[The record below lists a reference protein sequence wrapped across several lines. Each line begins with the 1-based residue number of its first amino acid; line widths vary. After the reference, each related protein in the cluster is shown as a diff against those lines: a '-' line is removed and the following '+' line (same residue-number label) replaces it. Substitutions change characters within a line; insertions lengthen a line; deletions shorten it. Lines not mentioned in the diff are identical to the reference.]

1 MGDPKRQRKKYE
13 APRFPWSKTEL
24 SEELRL
30 LGEYGLRNKRELWR
44 HHYMISKYRTLARQ
58 LLAQPEDERVV
69 LEKQLINKLTFI
81 RVIPENAD
89 LDDVLDLSVEQIL
102 ARRLQTLVFKNGLAR
117 TPYQARQLIVHGHI
131 SIKGKKVTV
140 PSYLVPGNEEASI
153 QYNSSSPFA
162 NSGLMQVEAK
172 GAE

>member
-30 LGEYGLRNKRELWR
+30 LGEYGLRNKRELRR

-69 LEKQLINKLTFI
+69 LEKQLISKLAFI
-81 RVIPENAD
+81 RVIQENAD
-89 LDDVLDLSVEQIL
+89 LDDVLDLSVDQIL

-117 TPYQARQLIVHGHI
+117 TPYQARQMIVHGHI
-131 SIKGKKVTV
+131 SIKGRKVTV
-140 PSYLVPGNEEASI
+140 PSYLVPGNEESNI
-153 QYNSSSPFA
+153 QYTSASPFA
-162 NSGLMQVEAK
+162 NSGLIQVEAR
-172 GAE
+172 AEG

>member
-44 HHYMISKYRTLARQ
+44 HHYMISKYRNLARQ
-58 LLAQPEDERVV
+58 LLAQPEDERVI
-69 LEKQLINKLTFI
+69 LEKQLINKLAFI

-89 LDDVLDLSVEQIL
+89 LDAVLDLSVEQIL
-102 ARRLQTLVFKNGLAR
+102 ARRLQTLVFKNGLAK
-117 TPYQARQLIVHGHI
+117 TTYQARQLIVHGHI
-131 SIKGKKVTV
+131 SIKERKVTV
-140 PSYLVPGNEEASI
+140 PSYLVPGNEEGNI
-153 QYNSSSPFA
+153 QYTSSSPFA
-162 NSGLMQVEAK
+162 SSGLIQVEAT
-172 GAE
+172 GEE

>member
-24 SEELRL
+24 STELRL

-44 HHYMISKYRTLARQ
+44 HHHLISKYRTLARQ
-58 LLAQPEDERVV
+58 LLAQPEDERAV
-69 LEKQLINKLTFI
+69 LETQLINKLAFI

-131 SIKGKKVTV
+131 SIKERKVTV
-140 PSYLVPGNEEASI
+140 PSYLVSGNEEGNI
-153 QYNSSSPFA
+153 QYTASSVFA
-162 NSGLMQVEAK
+162 NSGLIQADGSGGE
-172 GAE
+172 

>member
-44 HHYMISKYRTLARQ
+44 HYYMISKYRALARQ
-58 LLAQPEDERVV
+58 LLDQPEDERAR
-69 LEKQLINKLTFI
+69 LEKQLISKLVLI
-81 RVIPENAD
+81 NVIPENAD
-89 LDDVLDLSVEQIL
+89 LDDVLDLSVDQIL

-131 SIKGKKVTV
+131 TIKGRKVTV
-140 PSYLVPGNEEASI
+140 PSYLVPGNEESNI
-153 QYNSSSPFA
+153 QYASTSTFA
-162 NSGLMQVEAK
+162 NSELI
-172 GAE
+172 

>member
-24 SEELRL
+24 STELRL

-44 HHYMISKYRTLARQ
+44 HNYLISKYRTLARQ
-58 LLAQPEDERVV
+58 LLAQPEDERAV
-69 LEKQLINKLTFI
+69 LETQLINKLALI

-131 SIKGKKVTV
+131 SIKERKVTV
-140 PSYLVPGNEEASI
+140 PSYLVSGNEEGNI
-153 QYNSSSPFA
+153 QYSASSVFA
-162 NSGLMQVEAK
+162 NSGLIQDGSGGE
-172 GAE
+172 

>member
-69 LEKQLINKLTFI
+69 LEKQLINKLAFI

-131 SIKGKKVTV
+131 SINERKVTV
-140 PSYLVPGNEEASI
+140 PSYLVPSHEEASI
-153 QYNSSSPFA
+153 QYTSSSPYA
-162 NSGLMQVEAK
+162 NSGLIQVETK

>member
-44 HHYMISKYRTLARQ
+44 HYYMISKYRTLARQ
-58 LLAQPEDERVV
+58 LLDQPEDERAI
-69 LEKQLINKLTFI
+69 LEKQLISKLVLI
-81 RVIPENAD
+81 NVIPENAD
-89 LDDVLDLSVEQIL
+89 LDDVLDLSVDQIL

-117 TPYQARQLIVHGHI
+117 TPYQSRQLIVHGHI
-131 SIKGKKVTV
+131 TIKGRKVTV
-140 PSYLVPGNEEASI
+140 PSYLVPGNEESDI
-153 QYNSSSPFA
+153 QYASTSPLA
-162 NSGLMQVEAK
+162 NSELI
-172 GAE
+172 

>member
-30 LGEYGLRNKRELWR
+30 LGEYGLRNKRELRR

-69 LEKQLINKLTFI
+69 LEKQLLNKLAFI
-81 RVIPENAD
+81 RVIPESAD

-131 SIKGKKVTV
+131 SIKERQVTV
-140 PSYLVPGNEEASI
+140 PSYLVPGHEEGNI
-153 QYNSSSPFA
+153 QYTASSPFA
-162 NSGLMQVEAK
+162 NSGLIHVEAA
-172 GAE
+172 GED

>member
-58 LLAQPEDERVV
+58 LLAQPEDERVI
-69 LEKQLINKLTFI
+69 LEKQLINKLAFI

-89 LDDVLDLSVEQIL
+89 LDAVLDLSVEQIL
-102 ARRLQTLVFKNGLAR
+102 ARRLQTLVFKNGLAK

-131 SIKGKKVTV
+131 SIKERKITV
-140 PSYLVPGNEEASI
+140 PSYLVPGNEEGNI
-153 QYNSSSPFA
+153 QYTSSSPFA
-162 NSGLMQVEAK
+162 SSGLIQVEAK
-172 GAE
+172 GEE

>member
-69 LEKQLINKLTFI
+69 IEKQLINKLAFI

-131 SIKGKKVTV
+131 SIKKRKVTV
-140 PSYLVPGNEEASI
+140 PSYLVPGKEEASI
-153 QYNSSSPFA
+153 QYTSSSPFA
-162 NSGLMQVEAK
+162 SSGLIQAEAT
-172 GAE
+172 GEE